1 MLTQEK
7 ANQIG
12 QRWVDD
18 WNDLSVAEYM
28 RQYSDDVVLVS
39 TIALRLIP
47 ECNGTLTDK
56 KILQAY
62 WELVRER
69 FPHFKFVISSIS
81 FYENKVVVYYSSF
94 KEGTKAIAI
103 LTVNPQ
109 GLINRVE
116 VSYV

>member
-1 MLTQEK
+1 MLNQEI
-7 ANQIG
+7 ANRIG

-18 WNDLSVAEYM
+18 WNNLSVADYM
-28 RQYSDDVVLVS
+28 KQYSDDVILVS

-47 ECNGTLTDK
+47 ECNGTLSDK
-56 KILQAY
+56 KILLSY

-69 FPHFKFVISSIS
+69 FPHFKFVVSSIS
-81 FYENKVVVYYSSF
+81 FYENKVVVYYSSIQ
-94 KEGTKAIAI
+94 EGTKAIAI